1 MWKIGEWFMSGY
13 DKVPDFG
20 TAVWIVSALVGV
32 VALIGTIIGFVSLK
46 RKPWSFYMVFILIV
60 GLILLVCIDIDN
72 LIIVIGC
79 GLQLLLLTDL
89 VIVLET
95 GVRKLGRDAAW
106 VAAGLTLFTI
116 ALFFF
121 LAPIGRTVYSMLTT
135 SCGGPVTQRSES
147 KR

>member
-1 MWKIGEWFMSGY
+1 
-13 DKVPDFG
+13 
-20 TAVWIVSALVGV
+20 
-32 VALIGTIIGFVSLK
+32 
-46 RKPWSFYMVFILIV
+46 MVFILIV

-89 VIVLET
+89 VLVLET
-95 GVRKLGRDAAW
+95 GVRKLGREAAW

-135 SCGGPVTQRSES
+135 SCGGPVTHTTEA
-147 KR
+147 KE

>member
-1 MWKIGEWFMSGY
+1 
-13 DKVPDFG
+13 
-20 TAVWIVSALVGV
+20 
-32 VALIGTIIGFVSLK
+32 
-46 RKPWSFYMVFILIV
+46 MVFILIV

-95 GVRKLGRDAAW
+95 GVRKLGRNAAW

-135 SCGGPVTQRSES
+135 PCGGPVTQRSES